1 MTKNIINYFKEL
13 SNSGWKIR
21 QLYKGDFIPTFQF
34 EMYITSFGMEWN
46 VKIIEI
52 TLYTKETKKSCVI
65 FLNGDIYSNE
75 DEVIE
80 ELNRLGI
87 K

>member
-1 MTKNIINYFKEL
+1 
-13 SNSGWKIR
+13 
-21 QLYKGDFIPTFQF
+21 
-34 EMYITSFGMEWN
+34 MEWN